1 MSTLPD
7 STYGNTDFT
16 RREAIKRAAL
26 FLGVALSP
34 SLVRS
39 ALAAAASPTPQVV
52 GKPLGA
58 ASRAILAVAA
68 ERILPRT
75 DTPGAVDVG
84 VPAFIELL
92 YGSYMSDEEKSQL
105 DRGVQRMDDLGRA
118 GFQRGFTELAGEQ
131 QDAVLRKLSESA
143 DAADAS
149 CFQQLRQLTV
159 VGYFTSKTVGTTVLQ
174 YDPVPARYQGD
185 IPLSEVGKSAW
196 YMS

>member
-1 MSTLPD
+1 
-7 STYGNTDFT
+7 
-16 RREAIKRAAL
+16 
-26 FLGVALSP
+26 
-34 SLVRS
+34 
-39 ALAAAASPTPQVV
+39 
-52 GKPLGA
+52 
-58 ASRAILAVAA
+58 
-68 ERILPRT
+68 
-75 DTPGAVDVG
+75 
-84 VPAFIELL
+84 
-92 YGSYMSDEEKSQL
+92 MSDEEKSQL
-105 DRGVQRMDDLGRA
+105 DRGVQRLDDLGRA
-118 GFQRGFTELAGEQ
+118 GFQRGFTELSGEQ

>member
-7 STYGNTDFT
+7 PSLGNTDLT

-34 SLVRS
+34 SILRG
-39 ALAAAASPTPQVV
+39 ALAAAAGPLQNVAA
-52 GKPLGA
+52 KPLGNAQRATIA
-58 ASRAILAVAA
+58 AAV
-68 ERILPRT
+68 ERIIPRT
-75 DTPGAVDVG
+75 DTPGAIDVG
-84 VPAFIELL
+84 VPAFIDVL
-92 YGSYMSDEEKSQL
+92 YGSYLTEEEKTQLERGLQRIQDRSQTVHRR
-105 DRGVQRMDDLGRA
+105 D
-118 GFQRGFTELAGEQ
+118 FTNLAAEQ
-131 QDAVLRKLSESA
+131 QDDVLRRLAESA
-143 DAADAS
+143 DATDAY

-159 VGYFTSKTVGTTVLQ
+159 VGYFTSKPVGTTVLQ